1 VTDTVATGGRVR
13 SFSRILRLT
22 QPNRADV
29 IAFVLLIGIAALL
42 VRGAEGVAEPLS
54 RLRVEPVTLDPRY
67 LPYYALRTVIRM
79 FAALAASLVFTLVV
93 ATLAARSRRAGQIIV
108 PMLDILQSVPILGF
122 LTFTVTA
129 FMGLFPGQI
138 LGVELA
144 AVFAIFTSQAW
155 NMAFSFYQ
163 SLRSVPSDL
172 DEVTRGFALS
182 PVRRFLRLDLP
193 FATPSLVWNAMMSMS
208 GGWFFVVASEA
219 ITVGNT
225 TVTLPGVGSWLAL
238 AIARKDFTA
247 IGLAVVVP
255 AGVPTMSMS
264 VFDGNGPGTR
274 EVEVQDPMV
283 DLRRDL
289 SRGQDIPLLWVT
301 TAGPRPTYLRLSV
314 LTRFNGSSWTPGD
327 REIPD
332 TQTATGAIP
341 PLDGVSTALGRKE
354 HKYDV
359 RIGPDFESTWLP
371 TTAQVSR
378 IAAGTDWRYDVNTRD
393 FIGAR
398 DEVTTADRT
407 YDFTGVQL
415 DYDAQAMND
424 AVSGAGSVAG
434 TFTDVPSSLNSEIE
448 RLARSETAAG
458 ETRFQKAQL
467 LQEFFRTSGGFRYDV
482 AQAELAGSG
491 GADLRAFLLEDRVG
505 YCEQFAASMA
515 IMARVIGIPSRVAVG
530 FLAPDRS
537 TNGAWEFSSHDLH
550 AWPELYFPGSGWVRF
565 EPTPQAR
572 ATEPPAYTEAEFEA
586 VTESPTPSASRSTE
600 LLPERGEEPSADT
613 GAADT
618 DTTSIPWVPIIA
630 SVVGLALL
638 ALLLLTPR
646 LVRGAR
652 RRRRLDGDI
661 EDLWVELRDVA
672 HDLGHAWPVG
682 RSPRRV
688 GDWLGRLLAA
698 PAAGHD
704 RPDRP
709 RRGRDQAPEAAY
721 ALDRLVVA
729 LERSRYARD
738 PESFTAAQHARDA
751 DLVEQALVAGVTPR
765 EVRRASWWPASVVGR
780 RTTWRPRGRAGTAQ
794 TETPD
799 HETSRTV
806 DELVG

>member
-1 VTDTVATGGRVR
+1 MSPTSSSWSTLPHQLRIAGIALLAAWVTVLSWSVLTAGFARVGIPLLMIGVVLSGGGALARWARLPAAAIVATQVVLGALLVLGTTTGSPLPTPGNVDAFLLALDGALESSRSYAAPVQLGVPPVHPLLLIGGTLIV
-13 SFSRILRLT
+13 LLV
-22 QPNRADV
+22 DV
-29 IAFVLLIGIAALL
+29 IACTLRRAPVAGLVLLAAYTLPVAVTGEAVSWWLFAAIAALFL
-42 VRGAEGVAEPLS
+42 
-54 RLRVEPVTLDPRY
+54 T
-67 LPYYALRTVIRM
+67 
-79 FAALAASLVFTLVV
+79 LVFLQHADHVTSWG
-93 ATLAARSRRAGQIIV
+93 RSPEADRSSF
-108 PMLDILQSVPILGF
+108 SVRTG
-122 LTFTVTA
+122 
-129 FMGLFPGQI
+129 
-138 LGVELA
+138 
-144 AVFAIFTSQAW
+144 AI
-155 NMAFSFYQ
+155 
-163 SLRSVPSDL
+163 
-172 DEVTRGFALS
+172 
-182 PVRRFLRLDLP
+182 
-193 FATPSLVWNAMMSMS
+193 
-208 GGWFFVVASEA
+208 
-219 ITVGNT
+219 GNT
-225 TVTLPGVGSWLAL
+225 AVAL
-238 AIARKDFTA
+238 GAAAIA
-247 IGLAVVVP
+247 LAVVVP
-255 AGVPTMSMS
+255 AAVPTMSMS

-332 TQTATGAIP
+332 TQTATGALP
-341 PLDGVSTALGRKE
+341 PLDGVNASLPRKE
-354 HKYDV
+354 YKYDV
-359 RIGPDFESTWLP
+359 RVGPDFASTWLP

-378 IAAGTDWRYDVNTRD
+378 IAAGTDWRYDVGTRD

-398 DEVTTADRT
+398 DGVTTADRT
-407 YDFTGVQL
+407 YDFTGVEL

-434 TFTDVPSSLNSEIE
+434 TYTDVPSSLNNEIR
-448 RLARSETAAG
+448 RLAATVTADAP
-458 ETRFQKAQL
+458 TRFQKAQL
-467 LQEFFRTSGGFRYDV
+467 LQQWFRTDGGFRYDV
-482 AQAELAGSG
+482 AQAESAGSG

-515 IMARVIGIPSRVAVG
+515 IMSRVVGIPSRVAVG
-530 FLAPDRS
+530 FLAPERS

-572 ATEPPAYTEAEFEA
+572 ATQTPAYTEAEFEA

-600 LLPERGEEPSADT
+600 LLPERGEEPTADT
-613 GAADT
+613 GAADP

-630 SVVGLALL
+630 SVLGLALL

-672 HDLGHAWPVG
+672 QDLGHAWPAG

-738 PESFTAAQHARDA
+738 PESFTAAQHAHDA

-794 TETPD
+794 SETPD

>member
-1 VTDTVATGGRVR
+1 MRSSSSSWSTLPHQLRIAGIALLAAWVTVLSWSVLTAGFARVGIPLLMIGVVLSGGGALARWARLPAAAIVAAQVVLGALLVLGTTTGSPLPTPGNVDAFLLALDGALESSR
-13 SFSRILRLT
+13 SYAAPVQLGVPPVHPLLLIGGTLIVLLV
-22 QPNRADV
+22 DV
-29 IAFVLLIGIAALL
+29 IACTLRRAPVAGLVLLAAYTLPVSVTGEAVSWWLFAAIAALFLTL
-42 VRGAEGVAEPLS
+42 VFLQHSDHVTSWGRSPEADRSSFSVRTGAIGNTA
-54 RLRVEPVTLDPRY
+54 
-67 LPYYALRTVIRM
+67 
-79 FAALAASLVFTLVV
+79 AALGAA
-93 ATLAARSRRAGQIIV
+93 
-108 PMLDILQSVPILGF
+108 
-122 LTFTVTA
+122 
-129 FMGLFPGQI
+129 
-138 LGVELA
+138 
-144 AVFAIFTSQAW
+144 
-155 NMAFSFYQ
+155 
-163 SLRSVPSDL
+163 
-172 DEVTRGFALS
+172 
-182 PVRRFLRLDLP
+182 
-193 FATPSLVWNAMMSMS
+193 
-208 GGWFFVVASEA
+208 
-219 ITVGNT
+219 
-225 TVTLPGVGSWLAL
+225 
-238 AIARKDFTA
+238 AIA
-247 IGLAVVVP
+247 LAVVVP

-332 TQTATGAIP
+332 TQTATGALP
-341 PLDGVSTALGRKE
+341 PLDGVSTAVPRKE

-398 DEVTTADRT
+398 DEVTTAGRT

-415 DYDAQAMND
+415 DYDAQSMND
-424 AVSGAGSVAG
+424 AVSGAGSLAG
-434 TFTDVPSSLNSEIE
+434 TFTDVPSSLNNEIE
-448 RLARSETAAG
+448 RLAASETAAG

-482 AQAELAGSG
+482 AQAESAGSG

-530 FLAPDRS
+530 FLAPERS

-600 LLPERGEEPSADT
+600 LLPERGDEPSADT

-630 SVVGLALL
+630 SVLGLALL

-688 GDWLGRLLAA
+688 GDWLGRLLAE
-698 PAAGHD
+698 PVAGHD

-709 RRGRDQAPEAAY
+709 RRGRDQAPEAAS

-738 PESFTAAQHARDA
+738 PESFTAAQHAHDA

-780 RTTWRPRGRAGTAQ
+780 RTTWRPRGRAATAQ

>member
-1 VTDTVATGGRVR
+1 MSPTSSSWSTLPHQLRIAGIALLAAWVTVLSWSVLTAGFARVGIPLLMIGVVLCGGGALARWARLPAAAIVATQVVLGALLVLGTTTGSPLPTPGNVDAFLLALDGALESSRSYAAPVQLGVPPVHPLLLIGGTLIV
-13 SFSRILRLT
+13 LLV
-22 QPNRADV
+22 DV
-29 IAFVLLIGIAALL
+29 IACTLRRAPVAGLVLLAAYTVPVAVTGEAVSWWLFAAIAALFL
-42 VRGAEGVAEPLS
+42 
-54 RLRVEPVTLDPRY
+54 T
-67 LPYYALRTVIRM
+67 
-79 FAALAASLVFTLVV
+79 LVFLQHSDHVTSWG
-93 ATLAARSRRAGQIIV
+93 RSPEADRSSF
-108 PMLDILQSVPILGF
+108 SVRTG
-122 LTFTVTA
+122 
-129 FMGLFPGQI
+129 
-138 LGVELA
+138 
-144 AVFAIFTSQAW
+144 AI
-155 NMAFSFYQ
+155 
-163 SLRSVPSDL
+163 
-172 DEVTRGFALS
+172 
-182 PVRRFLRLDLP
+182 
-193 FATPSLVWNAMMSMS
+193 
-208 GGWFFVVASEA
+208 
-219 ITVGNT
+219 GNT
-225 TVTLPGVGSWLAL
+225 AVAL
-238 AIARKDFTA
+238 GAAAIA
-247 IGLAVVVP
+247 LAVVVP
-255 AGVPTMSMS
+255 AAVPTMSMS

-314 LTRFNGSSWTPGD
+314 LTRFNGTSWTPGD

-332 TQTATGAIP
+332 TQTATGALP
-341 PLDGVSTALGRKE
+341 PLDGVSTALPRKE

-359 RIGPDFESTWLP
+359 RVGPDFASTWLP

-448 RLARSETAAG
+448 RLARSETADGA
-458 ETRFQKAQL
+458 TRFQKAQL
-467 LQEFFRTSGGFRYDV
+467 LQEFFRTTGGFRYDV
-482 AQAELAGSG
+482 AQAESAGSG

-515 IMARVIGIPSRVAVG
+515 VMARVIGIPSRVAVG
-530 FLAPDRS
+530 FLAPERS

-600 LLPERGEEPSADT
+600 LLPERGEEPTADT
-613 GAADT
+613 GAADP

-630 SVVGLALL
+630 SVLGLALL

-652 RRRRLDGDI
+652 RRRRLAGDI

-672 HDLGHAWPVG
+672 QDLGQAWPAG

-738 PESFTAAQHARDA
+738 PESFTAAQHAHDA
-751 DLVEQALVAGVTPR
+751 DRVEQALVAGVTPR